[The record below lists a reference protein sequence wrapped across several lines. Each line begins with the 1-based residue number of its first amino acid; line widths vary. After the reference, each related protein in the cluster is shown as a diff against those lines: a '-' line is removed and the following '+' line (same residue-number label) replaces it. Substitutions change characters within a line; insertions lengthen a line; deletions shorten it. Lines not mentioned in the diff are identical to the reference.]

1 MQKPLPFITDS
12 ELMLCEIRNHYW
24 HLRAL
29 RPFEQAKRRKLYR
42 KITKIK
48 AVLIADGLD
57 ETLLRMWCRQFT
69 RCHTEAAAVRFAT
82 YRAKNHPET
91 KIFSKI

>member
-1 MQKPLPFITDS
+1 MQRPLPFITDS
-12 ELMLCEIRNHYW
+12 ELMLSEIRNQYW

-29 RPFEQAKRRKLYR
+29 RPWEQAKRRKLYR

-57 ETLLRMWCRQFT
+57 KELLRLWCRQFT
-69 RCHTEAAAVRFAT
+69 RSHAEASSVRFAT
-82 YRAKNHPET
+82 YLQKNHP
-91 KIFSKI
+91 KMKLFSKI

>member
-1 MQKPLPFITDS
+1 MQRPLPFITDS
-12 ELMLCEIRNHYW
+12 ELMLCEIRNQYW

-29 RPFEQAKRRKLYR
+29 RPWEQAKRRKLYR

-57 ETLLRMWCRQFT
+57 KELLRLWCRQWS
-69 RCHTEAAAVRFAT
+69 RCHTEAAMMRFAT
-82 YRAKNHPET
+82 YRQKNHPDL
-91 KIFSKI
+91 KIFLKI